1 MGLDHIFYLSIG
13 SNLGNRLQYIQN
25 GLRDLKTLPTIITS
39 VSSVYETSA
48 IGMVDAPHFLNICVC
63 GKTQLDASILI
74 SKLLELEIK
83 NGRTRTEG
91 NTSSRTLDLDIIFF
105 DQLVINTPQLQIPH
119 PRYKERKFVLLPL
132 LEINP
137 VIQDPIEMKPVSDF
151 LRNRNDNSSLKK
163 LDINL
168 FT

>member
-1 MGLDHIFYLSIG
+1 
-13 SNLGNRLQYIQN
+13 
-25 GLRDLKTLPTIITS
+25 
-39 VSSVYETSA
+39 
-48 IGMVDAPHFLNICVC
+48 
-63 GKTQLDASILI
+63 
-74 SKLLELEIK
+74 LELEIK